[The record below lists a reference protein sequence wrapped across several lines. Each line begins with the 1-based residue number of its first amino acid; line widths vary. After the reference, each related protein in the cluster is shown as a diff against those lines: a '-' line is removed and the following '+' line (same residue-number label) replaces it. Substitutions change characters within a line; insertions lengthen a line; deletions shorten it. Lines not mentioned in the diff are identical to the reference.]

1 MYLVSF
7 TRVAFN
13 IPIKSLL
20 KRLASKDENK
30 LYIPTQYFYGK
41 NLSLPPPPPP
51 PRFERIKI
59 TYSTPNCESIN
70 LLSSIYPPK
79 LMKVN
84 QER

>member
-1 MYLVSF
+1 MCLVSF

-30 LYIPTQYFYGK
+30 LYIPTHRH
-41 NLSLPPPPPP
+41 PPPPPP

>member
-1 MYLVSF
+1 MCLVSF

-41 NLSLPPPPPP
+41 NLSLPP
-51 PRFERIKI
+51 RFERIKI